1 MRLYPALMSD
11 PRHPFAPFAPFT
23 EYEQHPLVAAAQEL
37 QPAIRACA
45 GEIEESGSVPAE
57 LIQALTKRGLFR
69 MNIPARSYGE
79 QAHPLVVF
87 HAIEALAHADASTA
101 WVVMIASEVSLLAA
115 WLPNAVLSQMI
126 GGEEPGGPSCRIVG
140 SSRVMTTA
148 QPDTSGYRLSG
159 RLNFVSGVEHAT
171 HIVATFIDFD
181 DQVRFALLPQRAGRV
196 IETWDAMGL
205 QGTGS
210 HDWEITDAFVQAGHT
225 WAALDTPAADGP
237 QWKLPDR
244 SLVAWIAN
252 AGHAV
257 GTAQGALDDLAD
269 TAAQSTTGDTASL
282 RDREPFRLEFA
293 RAQAEVS
300 AARSFV
306 QQAWT
311 RAWPAVERGQPDLHL
326 LGSCRLANVHAVH
339 ACVDAVERLFRVGG
353 TNAARR
359 SWTLERRWRDLQTA
373 RQHGAALEW
382 NFDAGVRAQ
391 LGLPPRRTR

>member
-1 MRLYPALMSD
+1 MSTA
-11 PRHPFAPFAPFT
+11 RHAFA
-23 EYEQHPLVAAAQEL
+23 EYEEHPLVEGAREL
-37 QPAIRACA
+37 QPIIRSCA
-45 GEIEESGSVPAE
+45 NDIEARGSVSSEVINA
-57 LIQALTKRGLFR
+57 ITDRGLFR
-69 MNIPARSYGE
+69 LNIPARSYGE

-126 GGEEPGGPSCRIVG
+126 GGEEPGGPRCRIVG

-148 QPDTSGYRLSG
+148 TPDVSGYRLSG

-181 DQVRFALLPQRAGRV
+181 DQVRFALLPQRAGTV

-210 HDWEITDAFVQAGHT
+210 HDWELKDAFVQQGHT
-225 WAALDTPAADGP
+225 WAALDRPAADGP
-237 QWKLPDR
+237 HWRVPDR

-257 GTAQGALDDLAD
+257 GTAQGALDDLAQV
-269 TAAQSTTGDTASL
+269 ASQATTGDAAPL
-282 RDREPFRLEFA
+282 RERETFRLEYA
-293 RAQAEVS
+293 RAQAEVAS
-300 AARSFV
+300 ARAFI
-306 QQAWT
+306 QEAWT
-311 RAWPAVERGQPDLHL
+311 RAWPSVEHAKADAAL
-326 LGSCRLANVHAVH
+326 LGRCRLANVHAVH
-339 ACVDAVERLFRVGG
+339 ACEDAVERLFRAGG

-359 SWTLERRWRDLQTA
+359 GWTLERRWRDLQTA
-373 RQHGAALEW
+373 RQHGAALDW

-391 LGLPPRRTR
+391 LGMEPRRAR

>member
-1 MRLYPALMSD
+1 MTV
-11 PRHPFAPFAPFT
+11 PRHPFS
-23 EYEQHPLVAAAQEL
+23 EYEEHPLVVAAREL
-37 QPAIRACA
+37 EPSIRACA
-45 GEIEESGSVPAE
+45 DETERRGNVPTDVIDA
-57 LIQALTKRGLFR
+57 ITDRGLFR

-87 HAIEALAHADASTA
+87 HVIEALAHADASTA

-126 GGEEPGGPSCRIVG
+126 GGEEPGGPRCRIVG

-148 QPDTSGYRLSG
+148 QPDVSGFRLSG

-171 HIVATFIDFD
+171 HIVATFVDFD
-181 DQVRFALLPQRAGRV
+181 DRVRFALLPQRAGTV

-210 HDWEITDAFVQAGHT
+210 HDWELEDAFVQQGHT
-225 WAALDTPAADGP
+225 WAALDPPAAEGP
-237 QWKLPDR
+237 HWRVPDR

-269 TAAQSTTGDTASL
+269 AASESTTGDSQAL

-293 RAQAEVS
+293 RAQAEVA
-300 AARSFV
+300 AARSYV
-306 QQAWT
+306 QEAWT
-311 RAWPAVERGQPDLHL
+311 RAWPSVLANEPDAGL
-326 LGSCRLANVHAVH
+326 LGRCRLANVHAVH
-339 ACVDAVERLFRVGG
+339 ACADAVERLFRASG

-382 NFDAGVRAQ
+382 NFDAGARPM
-391 LGLPPRRTR
+391 LGLSARRAR

>member
-1 MRLYPALMSD
+1 MSIPA
-11 PRHPFAPFAPFT
+11 HPFS
-23 EYEQHPLVAAAQEL
+23 EYESHSLVEAAREL
-37 QPAIRACA
+37 EPSIRACA
-45 GEIEESGSVPAE
+45 DEIERLGNVPAE
-57 LIQALTKRGLFR
+57 LIDAITDRGLFR

-115 WLPNAVLSQMI
+115 WLPNAVLSQMV
-126 GGEEPGGPSCRIVG
+126 GGEEPGGPRCRIVG

-148 QPDTSGYRLSG
+148 EPDVSGFRLSG

-171 HIVATFIDFD
+171 HVVATFIDFE
-181 DQVRFALLPQRAGRV
+181 DQVRFALLPRRAGTV
-196 IETWDAMGL
+196 IDTWDAMGL

-210 HDWEITDAFVQAGHT
+210 HDWELDDAFVQRGHT
-225 WAALDTPAADGP
+225 WAALDPPAAEGP
-237 QWKLPDR
+237 HWRIPDR

-257 GTAQGALDDLAD
+257 GTAQGALDDLAE
-269 TAAQSTTGDTASL
+269 AASEATTGDSSAL

-293 RAQAEVS
+293 RAQAEVA

-306 QQAWT
+306 QEAWT
-311 RAWPAVERGQPDLHL
+311 RAWPTVESGEPDPSL
-326 LGSCRLANVHAVH
+326 LARCRLANVHAVH
-339 ACVDAVERLFRVGG
+339 ACADAVERLFRASG

-373 RQHGAALEW
+373 RQHGAALDW
-382 NFDAGVRAQ
+382 NFDAGIRPM
-391 LGLPPRRTR
+391 LGLPARRAR

>member
-1 MRLYPALMSD
+1 MSTAH
-11 PRHPFAPFAPFT
+11 HPFAA
-23 EYEQHPLVAAAQEL
+23 YEEHQLVQRARQLE
-37 QPAIRACA
+37 PMIRASA
-45 GEIEESGSVPAE
+45 DEIEARGSVTPDVIDA
-57 LIQALTKRGLFR
+57 ITDRGLFR

-87 HAIEALAHADASTA
+87 HVIEALAHADASTA

-148 QPDTSGYRLSG
+148 QPDVSGFRLSG

-171 HIVATFIDFD
+171 HIVATFVDFD
-181 DQVRFALLPQRAGRV
+181 DRVRFALLPQRAGTV

-205 QGTGS
+205 RGTGS
-210 HDWEITDAFVQAGHT
+210 HDWELEDAFVQQGHT
-225 WAALDTPAADGP
+225 WAALDPPAAEGP
-237 QWKLPDR
+237 HWRVPDR

-269 TAAQSTTGDTASL
+269 AASQSTTGDSQAL

-293 RAQAEVS
+293 RAQAEVA
-300 AARSFV
+300 AARSYV
-306 QQAWT
+306 QEAWT
-311 RAWPAVERGQPDLHL
+311 RAWPSVLANEPDAGL
-326 LGSCRLANVHAVH
+326 LGRCRLANVHAVH
-339 ACVDAVERLFRVGG
+339 ACADAVERLFRASG

-382 NFDAGVRAQ
+382 NFDAGARPM
-391 LGLPPRRTR
+391 LGLPARRAR

>member
-1 MRLYPALMSD
+1 MSIPA
-11 PRHPFAPFAPFT
+11 HPFS
-23 EYEQHPLVAAAQEL
+23 EYESHPLVEAAREL
-37 QPAIRACA
+37 EPSIRACA
-45 GEIEESGSVPAE
+45 DEIERLGNVPAE
-57 LIQALTKRGLFR
+57 LIDAVTDRGLFR

-126 GGEEPGGPSCRIVG
+126 GGEEPGGPRCRIVG

-148 QPDTSGYRLSG
+148 EPDVSGFRLSG

-171 HIVATFIDFD
+171 HVVATFIDFE
-181 DQVRFALLPQRAGRV
+181 DQVRFALLPRRAGTV
-196 IETWDAMGL
+196 IDTWDAMGL

-210 HDWEITDAFVQAGHT
+210 HDWELDDAFVQRGHT
-225 WAALDTPAADGP
+225 WAALDPPAAEGP
-237 QWKLPDR
+237 HWRVPDR

-257 GTAQGALDDLAD
+257 GTAQGALDDLAV
-269 TAAQSTTGDTASL
+269 AASEATTGDSSAL

-293 RAQAEVS
+293 RAQAEVA
-300 AARSFV
+300 AARAFV
-306 QQAWT
+306 QEAWT
-311 RAWPAVERGQPDLHL
+311 RAWPTVESGEPDPSL
-326 LGSCRLANVHAVH
+326 LARCRLANVHAVH
-339 ACVDAVERLFRVGG
+339 ACAAAVERLFRASG

-373 RQHGAALEW
+373 RQHGAALDW
-382 NFDAGVRAQ
+382 NFDAGIRPT
-391 LGLPPRRTR
+391 LGLPARRAR

>member
-1 MRLYPALMSD
+1 MSI
-11 PRHPFAPFAPFT
+11 PQHPFTA
-23 EYEQHPLVAAAQEL
+23 YEEHPLVVGAREL
-37 QPAIRACA
+37 EPMIRARA
-45 GEIEESGSVPAE
+45 NEIEAHGSVSSD
-57 LIQALTKRGLFR
+57 LIEAITDRGLFR

-87 HAIEALAHADASTA
+87 HVIEALAHADASTA

-126 GGEEPGGPSCRIVG
+126 GGEEPGGPRCRIVG

-148 QPDTSGYRLSG
+148 EPDVSGFRLSG

-171 HIVATFIDFD
+171 HVVATFLDFD
-181 DQVRFALLPQRAGRV
+181 DRVRFALLPRRAGTV

-210 HDWEITDAFVQAGHT
+210 HDWELEDAFVQHGHT
-225 WAALDTPAADGP
+225 WAALDHPAAEGP
-237 QWKLPDR
+237 HWRVPDR

-257 GTAQGALDDLAD
+257 GTAQGALDDLAH
-269 TAAQSTTGDTASL
+269 AASEATTGDSSAL

-293 RAQAEVS
+293 RAQAEVA
-300 AARSFV
+300 AARAFV
-306 QQAWT
+306 QEAWT
-311 RAWPAVERGQPDLHL
+311 RAWPSVEAGEPDSNL
-326 LGSCRLANVHAVH
+326 LARCRLANVHAVH
-339 ACVDAVERLFRVGG
+339 ACADAVERLFRASG
-353 TNAARR
+353 TNAARK

-382 NFDAGVRAQ
+382 NFDAGVRPTF
-391 LGLPPRRTR
+391 GLPPRRTR

>member
-1 MRLYPALMSD
+1 MSGT
-11 PRHPFAPFAPFT
+11 RHPFA
-23 EYEQHPLVAAAQEL
+23 EYEEHSLAEAAREL
-37 QPAIRACA
+37 EPAIRDRAD
-45 GEIEESGSVPAE
+45 EIEETGSIPPD
-57 LIQALTKRGLFR
+57 LIQAITRRGLFR
-69 MNIPARSYGE
+69 LNIPARSYGE

-87 HAIEALAHADASTA
+87 HVIEALAHADASTA

-115 WLPNAVLSQMI
+115 YLPNAVLSQMI

-148 QPDTSGYRLSG
+148 EPDESGYRLSG

-171 HIVATFIDFD
+171 HVVATFIDFE
-181 DQVRFALLPQRAGRV
+181 DQIRFALLPQRAGTV

-205 QGTGS
+205 RGTGS
-210 HDWEITDAFVQAGHT
+210 HDWELDGAFAQKAHT
-225 WAALDTPAADGP
+225 WAALGPICAEGP
-237 QWKLPDR
+237 QWNVPDR

-257 GTAQGALDDLAD
+257 GTAQGALDDLAE
-269 TAAQSTTGDTASL
+269 AASQSTTGDTAAL

-293 RAQAEVS
+293 RAQAEVAS
-300 AARSFV
+300 ARSLV
-306 QQAWT
+306 QETWT
-311 RAWPAVERGQPDLHL
+311 RAWPSVEQDEPDLKL
-326 LGSCRLANVHAVH
+326 LGRCRLANVHAVH
-339 ACVDAVERLFRVGG
+339 TCVDAVERLFRAGG

-359 SWTLERRWRDLQTA
+359 TWTLERRWRDLQTA

-391 LGLPPRRTR
+391 LGLPPRRAR